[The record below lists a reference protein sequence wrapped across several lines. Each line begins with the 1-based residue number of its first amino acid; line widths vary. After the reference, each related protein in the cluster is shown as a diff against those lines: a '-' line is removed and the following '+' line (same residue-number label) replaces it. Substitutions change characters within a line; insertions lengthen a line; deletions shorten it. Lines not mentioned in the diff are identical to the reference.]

1 VGRPRS
7 FDEEKAL
14 EAAAECFW
22 SRGFEATSV
31 RDLTCNMGIAGPSL
45 YNAYGGKRGLFA
57 AALDHYC
64 NRTMRERIARLEA
77 SASGV
82 AAIEAFFQDVIEK
95 SLKDSGRKGCFLV
108 NAALEVAPHDPSLA
122 EAIFGYFEEIRSFF
136 RRHIE
141 EAQAKGETPSS
152 IDPGLYATHL
162 LSVLMGIRVLARCCP
177 DGSFLAAAARPPL
190 ESLRISE
197 PKRKE
202 PS

>member
-1 VGRPRS
+1 MGRPRS

-22 SRGFEATSV
+22 SRGFGATSV

-64 NRTMRERIARLEA
+64 NRTMRERIARLES
-77 SASGV
+77 SASGA

-95 SLKDSGRKGCFLV
+95 TLKDSGRKGCFLV

-122 EAIFGYFEEIRSFF
+122 EAIFGYFEEVRSFF

-152 IDPGLYATHL
+152 IDPELHATHL

-177 DGSFLAAAARPPL
+177 DRSFLAAAARPPL
-190 ESLRISE
+190 ESLRISKL
-197 PKRKE
+197 KRKG

>member
-1 VGRPRS
+1 MGRPRS

-22 SRGFEATSV
+22 AKGFEATSV

-45 YNAYGGKRGLFA
+45 YNAYGGKRELFA

-64 NRTMRERIARLEA
+64 NRTMRARIALLESSTGGA
-77 SASGV
+77 
-82 AAIEAFFQDVIEK
+82 AAIEAFFQDVIER

-108 NAALEVAPHDPSLA
+108 NAALEVAPHDPGLA
-122 EAIFGYFEEIRSFF
+122 EAIFGYFEEVRGFF
-136 RRHIE
+136 QRHIE
-141 EAQAKGETPSS
+141 VAQAKGETPSS
-152 IDPGLYATHL
+152 IDPSLYATHL

-177 DGSFLAAAARPPL
+177 DRSFLAAAAQPPL
-190 ESLRISE
+190 ESLRIYKL
-197 PKRKE
+197 KRKE